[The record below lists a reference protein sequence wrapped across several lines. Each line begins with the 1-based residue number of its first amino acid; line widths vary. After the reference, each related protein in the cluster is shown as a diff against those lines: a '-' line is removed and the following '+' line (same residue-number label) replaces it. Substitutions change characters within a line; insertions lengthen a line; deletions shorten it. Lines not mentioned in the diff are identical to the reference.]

1 MNEYALLLPRTTQ
14 YIIKLSIIPKLIYL
28 VKMKKVFF
36 FFSAAVPVES
46 KINLEK
52 YIKVY
57 ENTVQED

>member
-1 MNEYALLLPRTTQ
+1 MNEYALLLSRTTQ

-28 VKMKKVFF
+28 VKMKKVF